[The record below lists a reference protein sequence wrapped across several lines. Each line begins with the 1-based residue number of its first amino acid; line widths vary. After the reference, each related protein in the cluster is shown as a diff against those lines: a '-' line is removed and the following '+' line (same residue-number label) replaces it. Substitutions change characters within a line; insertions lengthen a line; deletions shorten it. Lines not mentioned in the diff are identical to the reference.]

1 MASTYDAVNLLKEMI
16 EKYDNNSEAVKNG
29 LYKVNNHDGISGSI
43 TIDQNGDRVVE
54 YGLKIIENGKA
65 EIFQIK

>member
-16 EKYDNNSEAVKNG
+16 EKYGNDSEAVKNG
-29 LYKVNNHDGISGSI
+29 LYKVNNHDGISGPI
-43 TIDQNGDRVVE
+43 TIDQNGDRMVE
-54 YGLKIIENGKA
+54 YGLKIIKNGKA